1 MVLSLPTCYHSHV
14 TRGIPQVKADTRR
27 ALIFI
32 VVGVLLAAGI
42 GAVVWRLGAPGSSSS
57 DPAMN
62 EAVGAGD
69 IDLRSTQAAGDDVH
83 DHVYA
88 TETGD
93 SSKSGR
99 NVAPLADDPFL
110 APNAVFNTK
119 KLDANPTTYYRP
131 GNISDGTV
139 LPTSTRGPSART
151 QIPATM
157 APGATAA
164 PTTVITAVTGDLH
177 PGAPTSIGTLPTNAP
192 APAPSPRDSTS
203 RSDDPAPAPTH
214 APTSQQPTPRP
225 TIEIPTDKPTEGPT
239 RDEDTPATSTDE
251 TTPVE
256 PTETTSTQDTP
267 TTATNGHT
275 SPANEP
281 TSADSPQPTADSPT
295 AETTGVHTTTQADPQ
310 EPTELA
316 N

>member
-1 MVLSLPTCYHSHV
+1 M
-14 TRGIPQVKADTRR
+14 KADTRR

-42 GAVVWRLGAPGSSSS
+42 GAVVWRLGAPGPFSSNT
-57 DPAMN
+57 AMN
-62 EAVGAGD
+62 EAVGARD
-69 IDLRSTQAAGDDVH
+69 IDLRNTEVPGDNVH

-88 TETGD
+88 TETGE

-119 KLDANPTTYYRP
+119 KLDSSPTTYYRP
-131 GNISDGTV
+131 GNIGDGTV
-139 LPTSTRGPSART
+139 LPTATRGPSART

-164 PTTVITAVTGDLH
+164 LTTVITAVTGDLH
-177 PGAPTSIGTLPTNAP
+177 PG
-192 APAPSPRDSTS
+192 
-203 RSDDPAPAPTH
+203 PAPTQ

-225 TIEIPTDKPTEGPT
+225 TIVIPTDKPTEGPT
-239 RDEDTPATSTDE
+239 RDEDTPAPPTDE

-256 PTETTSTQDTP
+256 PTETTSAHDTP
-267 TTATNGHT
+267 ATATNGHTSPATTTNGHT

-295 AETTGVHTTTQADPQ
+295 AETTGVQTTTQADPQ

>member
-1 MVLSLPTCYHSHV
+1 M
-14 TRGIPQVKADTRR
+14 KADTRR

-42 GAVVWRLGAPGSSSS
+42 GAVVWRLGAPGPFSSNT
-57 DPAMN
+57 AMN
-62 EAVGAGD
+62 EAVGARD
-69 IDLRSTQAAGDDVH
+69 IDLRNTEVPGDNVH

-88 TETGD
+88 TETGE

-119 KLDANPTTYYRP
+119 KLDSSPTTYYRP
-131 GNISDGTV
+131 GNIGDGTV
-139 LPTSTRGPSART
+139 LPTATRGPSART

-164 PTTVITAVTGDLH
+164 LTTVITAVTGDLH
-177 PGAPTSIGTLPTNAP
+177 PGAPTSIGTLPTNTP

-203 RSDDPAPAPTH
+203 TSDDPGPAPTQ

-225 TIEIPTDKPTEGPT
+225 TIVIPTDKPTEGPT
-239 RDEDTPATSTDE
+239 RDEDTPASSTDE

-256 PTETTSTQDTP
+256 PTETTSAHDTP
-267 TTATNGHT
+267 ATATNGHTSPATTTNGHT

-295 AETTGVHTTTQADPQ
+295 AETTGVQTTTQADPQ

>member
-1 MVLSLPTCYHSHV
+1 M
-14 TRGIPQVKADTRR
+14 KADTRR

-42 GAVVWRLGAPGSSSS
+42 GAVVWRLGAPGPFSSNT
-57 DPAMN
+57 AMN
-62 EAVGAGD
+62 EAVGARD
-69 IDLRSTQAAGDDVH
+69 IDLRKTEVPGDNVH

-88 TETGD
+88 TETGE

-119 KLDANPTTYYRP
+119 KLDSSPTTYYRP
-131 GNISDGTV
+131 GNIGDGTV
-139 LPTSTRGPSART
+139 LPTATRGSSART

-164 PTTVITAVTGDLH
+164 LTTVITAVTGDLH
-177 PGAPTSIGTLPTNAP
+177 PG
-192 APAPSPRDSTS
+192 
-203 RSDDPAPAPTH
+203 PAPTQ
-214 APTSQQPTPRP
+214 APTSQQPPPRP
-225 TIEIPTDKPTEGPT
+225 TIVIPTDKPTEGPT
-239 RDEDTPATSTDE
+239 RDEDTPAPSTDE

-256 PTETTSTQDTP
+256 PTETTSAHDTP
-267 TTATNGHT
+267 ATATNGDT

-295 AETTGVHTTTQADPQ
+295 AETTGVQTTTQADPQ

>member
-1 MVLSLPTCYHSHV
+1 M
-14 TRGIPQVKADTRR
+14 KADTRR

-42 GAVVWRLGAPGSSSS
+42 GAVVWRLGAPGPFSSNT
-57 DPAMN
+57 AMN
-62 EAVGAGD
+62 EAVGARD
-69 IDLRSTQAAGDDVH
+69 IDLRNTEVPGDNVH

-88 TETGD
+88 TETGE

-119 KLDANPTTYYRP
+119 KLDSSPTTYYRP
-131 GNISDGTV
+131 GNIGDGTV
-139 LPTSTRGPSART
+139 LPTATRGSSART

-164 PTTVITAVTGDLH
+164 LTTVITAVTGDLH

>member
-1 MVLSLPTCYHSHV
+1 M
-14 TRGIPQVKADTRR
+14 KADTRR

-42 GAVVWRLGAPGSSSS
+42 GAVVWRLGAPGPFSSNT
-57 DPAMN
+57 AMN
-62 EAVGAGD
+62 EAVGARD
-69 IDLRSTQAAGDDVH
+69 IDLRNTEVPGDNVH

-88 TETGD
+88 TETGE

-119 KLDANPTTYYRP
+119 KLDSSPTTYYRP
-131 GNISDGTV
+131 GNIGDGTV
-139 LPTSTRGPSART
+139 LPTATRGSSART

-164 PTTVITAVTGDLH
+164 LTTVITAVTGDLH
-177 PGAPTSIGTLPTNAP
+177 PG
-192 APAPSPRDSTS
+192 
-203 RSDDPAPAPTH
+203 PAPTQ
-214 APTSQQPTPRP
+214 APTSQQPAPRP
-225 TIEIPTDKPTEGPT
+225 TIVIPTDKPTEGPT
-239 RDEDTPATSTDE
+239 RDEDTPAPSTDE

-256 PTETTSTQDTP
+256 PTETTSAHDTP
-267 TTATNGHT
+267 ATATNGHTSPATTTNGHT

-295 AETTGVHTTTQADPQ
+295 AETTGVQTTTQADPQ

>member
-1 MVLSLPTCYHSHV
+1 M
-14 TRGIPQVKADTRR
+14 KADTRR

-42 GAVVWRLGAPGSSSS
+42 GAVVWRLGAPGPFSSNT
-57 DPAMN
+57 AMN
-62 EAVGAGD
+62 EAVGARD
-69 IDLRSTQAAGDDVH
+69 IDLRNTEVPGDNVH

-88 TETGD
+88 TETGE

-119 KLDANPTTYYRP
+119 KLDSSPTTYYRP
-131 GNISDGTV
+131 GNIGDGTV
-139 LPTSTRGPSART
+139 LPTATRGSSART

-164 PTTVITAVTGDLH
+164 LTTVITAVTGDLH
-177 PGAPTSIGTLPTNAP
+177 PG
-192 APAPSPRDSTS
+192 
-203 RSDDPAPAPTH
+203 PAPTQ

-225 TIEIPTDKPTEGPT
+225 TIVIPTDKPTEGPT
-239 RDEDTPATSTDE
+239 RDEDTPASSTDE

-256 PTETTSTQDTP
+256 PTETTSAHDTP
-267 TTATNGHT
+267 ATATNGHTSPATTTNGHT

-295 AETTGVHTTTQADPQ
+295 AETTGVQTTTQADPQ

>member
-1 MVLSLPTCYHSHV
+1 M
-14 TRGIPQVKADTRR
+14 KADTRR

-164 PTTVITAVTGDLH
+164 PTAVITAVTGDLH
-177 PGAPTSIGTLPTNAP
+177 PGAPTSIGTLPTNA
-192 APAPSPRDSTS
+192 
-203 RSDDPAPAPTH
+203 PAPAPTH

>member
-1 MVLSLPTCYHSHV
+1 M
-14 TRGIPQVKADTRR
+14 KADTRR

-42 GAVVWRLGAPGSSSS
+42 GAVVWRLGAPGPFSSNT
-57 DPAMN
+57 AMN
-62 EAVGAGD
+62 EAVGARD
-69 IDLRSTQAAGDDVH
+69 IDLRNTEVPGDNVH

-88 TETGD
+88 TETGE

-119 KLDANPTTYYRP
+119 KLDSSPTTYYRP
-131 GNISDGTV
+131 GNIGDGTV
-139 LPTSTRGPSART
+139 LPTATRGSSART

-164 PTTVITAVTGDLH
+164 LTTVITAVTGDLH
-177 PGAPTSIGTLPTNAP
+177 PGAPTSIGTLPTNTP

-203 RSDDPAPAPTH
+203 MSDDPAP
-214 APTSQQPTPRP
+214 RP
-225 TIEIPTDKPTEGPT
+225 TIVIPTDKPTEGPT
-239 RDEDTPATSTDE
+239 RDEDTPAPSTDE

-256 PTETTSTQDTP
+256 PTETTSAHDTP
-267 TTATNGHT
+267 ATTTNGDT

-295 AETTGVHTTTQADPQ
+295 AETTGVQTTTQADPQ

>member
-1 MVLSLPTCYHSHV
+1 M
-14 TRGIPQVKADTRR
+14 KADTRR

-42 GAVVWRLGAPGSSSS
+42 GAVVWRLGAPGPFSSNT
-57 DPAMN
+57 AMN
-62 EAVGAGD
+62 EAVGARDINLRNTEVPGD
-69 IDLRSTQAAGDDVH
+69 NVH

-88 TETGD
+88 TETGE

-119 KLDANPTTYYRP
+119 KLDSSPTTYYRP
-131 GNISDGTV
+131 GNIGDGTV
-139 LPTSTRGPSART
+139 LPTATRGPSART

-164 PTTVITAVTGDLH
+164 LTTVITAVTGDLH
-177 PGAPTSIGTLPTNAP
+177 PGAPTSMGTLPTNTP

-203 RSDDPAPAPTH
+203 MSDDPASAPTQ

-225 TIEIPTDKPTEGPT
+225 TIVIPTDKPTEGPT
-239 RDEDTPATSTDE
+239 RDEDTPAPSTDE

-256 PTETTSTQDTP
+256 PTETTSAHDTP
-267 TTATNGHT
+267 ATTTNGDT

-281 TSADSPQPTADSPT
+281 T
-295 AETTGVHTTTQADPQ
+295 AETTGVQTTTQADPQ